1 MIEYSIASF
10 LDALA
15 EDELEKKITKLLF
28 TNMDNEKMLNE
39 LLKIVEGDK

>member
-1 MIEYSIASF
+1 MTEYSIASF
-10 LDALA
+10 LDVLA

-39 LLKIVEGDK
+39 LLQTVEVDK

>member
-1 MIEYSIASF
+1 MSEYSIAYF

-39 LLKIVEGDK
+39 LLKIVDGDK